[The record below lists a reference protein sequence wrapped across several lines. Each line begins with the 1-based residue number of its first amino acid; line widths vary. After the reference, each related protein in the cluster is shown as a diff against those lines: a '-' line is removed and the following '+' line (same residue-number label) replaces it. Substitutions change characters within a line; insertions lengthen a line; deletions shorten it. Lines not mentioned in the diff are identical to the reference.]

1 MRTGQEFGFGQC
13 AGTLVGDGGATV
25 AVAYGE
31 IQGVT
36 LSTRGAH
43 GPMGLSFESLL
54 AVGGILGGFD
64 DEAET
69 GGPAGQTDETP
80 AGPQA

>member
-1 MRTGQEFGFGQC
+1 M
-13 AGTLVGDGGATV
+13 
-25 AVAYGE
+25 AYGE
-31 IQGVT
+31 SQGLT
-36 LSTRGAH
+36 LSTRGAR

-54 AVGGILGGFD
+54 AVGGLLGGLD

-69 GGPAGQTDETP
+69 GSPAGLAAETP